1 MTFWQ
6 SDASAI
12 YEQFVKTELT
22 LVCCETFLSWDSVWQ
37 GEYCVNCSCLFSLV
51 KIGLC
56 DLLGNL
62 KWKKYKKWWDKDK
75 NQKPPMTANQM
86 LKLICRIGNYLIPR
100 IPERNP
106 IKKQNFH
113 RIPFN
118 LKIFWVEGLHNSKM
132 ELSRAWNSNKK
143 GKIWLQKFWIARMV
157 LAIKIGNL
165 QTKQK
170 TNV

>member
-62 KWKKYKKWWDKDK
+62 KWIDTIKNIKNDLIKYKIQ
-75 NQKPPMTANQM
+75 NLSLTANLM
-86 LKLICRIGNYLIPR
+86 LKLICRIATLLIPR
-100 IPERNP
+100 IPESV
-106 IKKQNFH
+106 KKLEF
-113 RIPFN
+113 
-118 LKIFWVEGLHNSKM
+118 LHSMNSKNSKNPDF
-132 ELSRAWNSNKK
+132 LNSRNAWSSWNS
-143 GKIWLQKFWIARMV
+143 
-157 LAIKIGNL
+157 GNSRIL
-165 QTKQK
+165 GMH
-170 TNV
+170 

>member
-1 MTFWQ
+1 MTLWQ
-6 SDASAI
+6 NDASAI

-62 KWKKYKKWWDKDK
+62 KWKNSYNKNRKNDGIKDK
-75 NQKPPMTANQM
+75 SQKPPMTANQM

-100 IPERNP
+100 IPEINP

-118 LKIFWVEGLHNSKM
+118 LKIF
-132 ELSRAWNSNKK
+132 LSWRVA
-143 GKIWLQKFWIARMV
+143 
-157 LAIKIGNL
+157 
-165 QTKQK
+165 
-170 TNV
+170 